1 MYFGQFTLRTWSIVQ
16 HTFVVFDVMVI
27 VCFLFILDYDTIMPD
42 ITVTDSQHP
51 THLVEELVVM
61 RKNGEFFD
69 YVING
74 SKKTFQIHSLV
85 LACMS
90 PVFKAML
97 RSNMEETTN
106 KEATFP
112 SIPDDIM
119 SKVIDY
125 AYDGVCTF
133 SDDQLMN
140 LIKAAHY
147 LQMPKLLDLCE
158 AKITSMLNASNC
170 FSWLRLTDSL
180 QLKSVLPQVQKMMR
194 TSYRDIILTEEFQ
207 TLDMTELV
215 HYFTDA
221 REHGIHSDELLSG
234 VIAWVERDTEN
245 RPTHMQELFTVV
257 SVGKCSEKCIVK
269 TMEEHAELL
278 DKQHNVYK
286 LLLSEVLNNQ
296 ISKVL
301 GEGKT
306 VIILGGQSHSNCVN
320 TDCWILQDDKMIP
333 FSKISGDF
341 EVKLYHSV
349 CQIPDGLMI
358 TGGNN
363 TDLCLVFRI
372 SLKSWVK
379 EKPLPNIRD
388 RHASCFNGG
397 KVFLIGGYTGVSLTC
412 TVDIMD
418 LKSSTW
424 SDGPSFPKTCNIPK
438 VVALNKA
445 LYVLLSGTCEM
456 YRLDTNKMSWSAKS
470 PLPQSSNGCSL
481 AASGGR
487 IFAAGGESRINCMYI
502 PTTNMW
508 CCLTGPT
515 LNERHGSLVY
525 YQQKL
530 YLFGGCSRDNP
541 LRDVEEYDITADKW
555 SLTKWKLP
563 MPLKCFL
570 CISCGL
576 SPKVTHMQ
584 SPQKMHIHTT
594 RTSCSQICHLYSRTF
609 SLF

>member
-1 MYFGQFTLRTWSIVQ
+1 MYFGPFTLRTWSIGK
-16 HTFVVFDVMVI
+16 HIFVVFVMMVI
-27 VCFLFILDYDTIMPD
+27 VCFPIIADFHTIMPD
-42 ITVTDSQHP
+42 IIVTDSQHH

-61 RKNGEFFD
+61 RKDGEFFD

-97 RSNMEETTN
+97 RSNMAETTN

-112 SIPDDIM
+112 SIPDHIM

-147 LQMPKLLDLCE
+147 LQMPKLLKLCE
-158 AKITSMLNASNC
+158 DKITSMLNASNC

-207 TLDMTELV
+207 TVDMTELM
-215 HYFTDA
+215 HYLTDV
-221 REHGIHSDELLSG
+221 RENGIHSDELLRG

-245 RPTHMQELFTVV
+245 RSTNMQELFTVI
-257 SVGKCSEKCIVK
+257 SVGKCSEKYIVK
-269 TMEEHAELL
+269 TMEEHAELF
-278 DKQHNVYK
+278 DKQHSVYK
-286 LLLSEVLNNQ
+286 LLLSELLNNQ

-306 VIILGGQSHSNCVN
+306 IIILGGMPYSESTNS
-320 TDCWILQDDKMIP
+320 DCWMLQDDKIAP
-333 FSKISGDF
+333 FSKISDDF
-341 EVKLYHSV
+341 EVKPYHSV

-358 TGGNN
+358 MGGEN

-372 SLKSWVK
+372 SLKTWVK
-379 EKPLPNIRD
+379 EKPLPTIRD
-388 RHASCFNGG
+388 HHTSCFNGG
-397 KVFLIGGYTGVSLTC
+397 KVFVIGGYVGNNLTC
-412 TVDIMD
+412 AVDILD

-424 SDGPSFPKTCNIPK
+424 SNGPNLLKTYTFPKA
-438 VVALNKA
+438 VSASKA
-445 LYVLLSGTCEM
+445 LYVLLSGTCNL
-456 YRLDTNKMSWSAKS
+456 YQLDTNKMSWSEKS
-470 PLPQSSNGCSL
+470 PLPQASSGCSL

-487 IFAAGGESRINCMYI
+487 IFAAGGYNRINYMYI
-502 PTTNMW
+502 PTTNAW
-508 CCLTGPT
+508 CCLTRPT
-515 LNERHGSLVY
+515 LNEQQGSLVY

-530 YLFGGCSRDNP
+530 YLFGGCDRDST
-541 LRDVEEYDITADKW
+541 LTDVEEYDVTADKW

-563 MPLKCFL
+563 TPLRYYGAFL
-570 CISCGL
+570 ID
-576 SPKVTHMQ
+576 
-584 SPQKMHIHTT
+584 SPQK
-594 RTSCSQICHLYSRTF
+594 
-609 SLF
+609 